1 MLKGLLGNCSL
12 LELEVGVTEGKDKER
27 YGIFDYL
34 LANALSVLT
43 LSYLHYFELSP
54 PLQVTSEDY
63 NILVF
68 SVILSVCK

>member
-1 MLKGLLGNCSL
+1 MLKGLPGNCSL
-12 LELEVGVTEGKDKER
+12 LELDVGVTEGKDKER
-27 YGIFDYL
+27 YGIFNYL
-34 LANALSVLT
+34 FTNALSVLT

-63 NILVF
+63 NIFVF